1 MKQRRPM
8 KIKLHLLCIPFVFIM
23 IFSGQIAYYAIILS
37 SLLWHEA
44 GHLLAAM
51 ICGVKMKSC
60 VITPYGGEIEFEN
73 PAVVPATSLL
83 WIALGG
89 PIATIL
95 GIGLAFFMPELLA
108 AKLIDVQLVLLA
120 INVLPIIPLDGGR
133 IFLASLFLVFP
144 SVRVFEYYYWLSLT
158 IATIL
163 LMITS
168 YYLPQSIFL
177 AILCLFIWLQALK
190 EWNYR
195 KYRLAFEKY
204 VMNRLT

>member
-1 MKQRRPM
+1 M
-8 KIKLHLLCIPFVFIM
+8 KIKLHLLCIPLVFLM
-23 IFSGQIAYYAIILS
+23 IFTGQIAYYAIILS

-44 GHLLAAM
+44 GHLLMAM
-51 ICGVKMKSC
+51 LCGVKVKSC

-108 AKLIDVQLVLLA
+108 TKLINVQLVLLA

-133 IFLASLFLVFP
+133 IFLACLFLFYP
-144 SVRVFEYYYWLSLT
+144 SVRALEYYYWLSLI
-158 IATIL
+158 IAFIL
-163 LMITS
+163 FLITLC
-168 YYLPQSIFL
+168 YLPQSIFL
-177 AILCLFIWLQALK
+177 AILCLFIWLQVFK

>member
-1 MKQRRPM
+1 M
-8 KIKLHLLCIPFVFIM
+8 KIKLHLLCIPFVFLM
-23 IFSGQIAYYAIILS
+23 IFSGQIAYYSIILF

-51 ICGVKMKSC
+51 LCGVKVKSC

-73 PAVVPATSLL
+73 PTVVSATSLL

-108 AKLIDVQLVLLA
+108 SKLIHVQLVLLA

-133 IFLASLFLVFP
+133 IFLASLYLFYP
-144 SVRVFEYYYWLSLT
+144 RVRIFEYYYWISFL
-158 IATIL
+158 IASIL
-163 LMITS
+163 LMITLN
-168 YYLPQSIFL
+168 YLPQAIFL

>member
-1 MKQRRPM
+1 MKV
-8 KIKLHLLCIPFVFIM
+8 KLHLLCIPLILLM
-23 IFSGQIAYYAIILS
+23 IFSGQIAYYAIILT

-51 ICGVKMKSC
+51 LCGVKIKSC
-60 VITPYGGEIEFEN
+60 VISPYGGEIEFEN
-73 PAVVPATSLL
+73 PAAVQVSSLL

-95 GIGLAFFMPELLA
+95 GIGLAFFTPELIA
-108 AKLIDVQLVLLA
+108 TRLINVQLVLLSV
-120 INVLPIIPLDGGR
+120 NLLPIIPLDGGR
-133 IFLASLFLVFP
+133 ILLACLFYYYP
-144 SVRVFEYYYWLSLT
+144 SVRIVELYYSLSL
-158 IATIL
+158 IFATIL
-163 LMITS
+163 FMITLVN
-168 YYLPQSIFL
+168 LPQFFFL
-177 AILCLFIWLQALK
+177 AVLCLFIWLQVLK